1 MLSYSQFF
9 TYSFTRGLEHP
20 PWMHILSGWGGSQCS
35 QADLASNPGSAL
47 DFLLIPTVY
56 CLFFFFFW
64 LLYLASL
71 GLSYSMR
78 DLVP

>member
-1 MLSYSQFF
+1 
-9 TYSFTRGLEHP
+9 
-20 PWMHILSGWGGSQCS
+20 MHILGGGGGSQYGLCS

-47 DFLLIPTVY
+47 DF
-56 CLFFFFFW
+56 FFFNSQYILFI
-64 LLYLASL
+64 LSLKKKNYLASL